1 MNLFSVIHALYIDP
15 TAVSITLTSIFG
27 AAIVVGT
34 SLTIWWRKAKKKVA
48 KTLHIDENAHKE
60 VEDELVIHEETAD
73 EATSDTKDS
82 ADEIKKD

>member
-1 MNLFSVIHALYIDP
+1 MNLFPVIHALYIDP

-27 AAIVVGT
+27 AAIVIGT

-60 VEDELVIHEETAD
+60 VEDELVIHEEAD
-73 EATSDTKDS
+73 GSFSETKDG